1 MKIFAGTILLL
12 PISLVQAQ
20 CRQPHLGLQGRI
32 FPESQLMGR
41 DVPVCG
47 LPHPSDLC
55 FLRHQARGAS
65 IIPQKTILH

>member
-1 MKIFAGTILLL
+1 MKIFAGTILPL
-12 PISLVQAQ
+12 PISFAQAQ
-20 CRQPHLGLQGRI
+20 CRQPHPGLLGSSL
-32 FPESQLMGR
+32 PESQLMGR

-55 FLRHQARGAS
+55 FLRQQARGAS